1 MVDRSIRITVRVEP
15 EPMAE
20 IEDPLRIEMEQGRE
34 MSVAAFIRMAV
45 RRLVLEEGQ
54 GLKMTPEIKS

>member
-15 EPMAE
+15 ELMAE
-20 IEDPLRIEMEQGRE
+20 IEDLLRIEMEQGRE

-45 RRLVLEEGQ
+45 RRPVLEERQ
-54 GLKMTPEIKS
+54 RLKMTPEIKS